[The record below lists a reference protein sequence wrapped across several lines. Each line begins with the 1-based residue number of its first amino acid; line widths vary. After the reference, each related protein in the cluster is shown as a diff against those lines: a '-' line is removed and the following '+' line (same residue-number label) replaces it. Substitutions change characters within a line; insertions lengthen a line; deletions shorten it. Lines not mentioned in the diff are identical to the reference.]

1 MSLSKEEITEL
12 KNQLKEQIKHLSG
25 NERKEA
31 EKQIEEMSEESIDL
45 MVSQQKTQKIFR
57 MIANK
62 EIESVTIKEND
73 KAIAVLEINPLSR
86 GHTLIIP
93 KQSYKNKNKFGED
106 FAVFVKEIVEKIE
119 KNMKAKK
126 VHFLIEDK
134 LGEIVGEIIPE
145 YDLEMK
151 NMKRKQMEREDL
163 EKVKKEINREVIIAK
178 KETVKE
184 EKKEPV
190 QKEIPLKLKRKIP

>member
-134 LGEIVGEIIPE
+134 LGEKVGEIIPE
-145 YDLEMK
+145 FDLEMK
-151 NMKRKQMEREDL
+151 KMIRYHLMP
-163 EKVKKEINREVIIAK
+163 I
-178 KETVKE
+178 
-184 EKKEPV
+184 
-190 QKEIPLKLKRKIP
+190 